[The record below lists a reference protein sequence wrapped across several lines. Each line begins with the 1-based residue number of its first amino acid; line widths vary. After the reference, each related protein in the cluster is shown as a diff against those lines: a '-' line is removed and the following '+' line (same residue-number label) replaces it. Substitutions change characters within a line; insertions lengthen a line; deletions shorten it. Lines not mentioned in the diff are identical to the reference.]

1 MAVWLPLKDRK
12 FVDFGKNNRIGK
24 IDLMRHKLDI
34 VANRIYSLCRL
45 IFFKSLSILNN
56 FFSIIRTIFCLK
68 KNSLVISQLENKRN
82 D

>member
-34 VANRIYSLCRL
+34 VAYRIYSLCRL
-45 IFFKSLSILNN
+45 IFFKSFSILNN
-56 FFSIIRTIFCLK
+56 FFNNLNYILF
-68 KNSLVISQLENKRN
+68 KNKWFGYFAVRK
-82 D
+82 